1 MMLPNGEHVD
11 IGSLGGLADM
21 SLPDSDHDASS
32 GLMPLKGIGA
42 SRSRNLL

>member
-21 SLPDSDHDASS
+21 SLPDSEDASN

-42 SRSRNLL
+42 ASRSRNLL